1 MDDTRVRRATADE
14 HEVLEE
20 FLRST
25 YVENGMAFPF
35 LEHSKQDA
43 WICTGMGS
51 QLLAE
56 VDSLVQ
62 LDIPSCIYL
71 SFVATASPM
80 IEAWAQSRS
89 FREVSGGFLPH
100 SSSRYVV
107 YRKHLLAS
115 PTNAKESHDIMGD
128 FLAQA
133 MEDDDVATP
142 TSDDDPHHMDTSLL
156 QSKNDLFA
164 SLLSNIPLGKLQAMA
179 TSLDVDAA
187 AVSIKAQDNT
197 TMSGNAAFDID
208 DSSSTTA
215 TRLSVPGINQHDPS
229 LDSLVRLLM
238 HQLQD
243 PAQRGPLFN
252 GNSTTIFSNHGV
264 AHSTHTPPV
273 DVPAIAFDT

>member
-43 WICTGMGS
+43 WICTGVGS

-133 MEDDDVATP
+133 MKDDDVATP

-156 QSKNDLFA
+156 QSKDDLFA
-164 SLLSNIPLGKLQAMA
+164 SLLSNVPTYHPFLQ
-179 TSLDVDAA
+179 
-187 AVSIKAQDNT
+187 
-197 TMSGNAAFDID
+197 
-208 DSSSTTA
+208 
-215 TRLSVPGINQHDPS
+215 
-229 LDSLVRLLM
+229 
-238 HQLQD
+238 
-243 PAQRGPLFN
+243 
-252 GNSTTIFSNHGV
+252 
-264 AHSTHTPPV
+264 
-273 DVPAIAFDT
+273 

>member
-1 MDDTRVRRATADE
+1 MSEAFSPRFHGNPAKKHILITQMDDTRVRRATADE

-43 WICTGMGS
+43 WMYV
-51 QLLAE
+51 AE
-56 VDSLVQ
+56 DSHG
-62 LDIPSCIYL
+62 DTI
-71 SFVATASPM
+71 AAAS
-80 IEAWAQSRS
+80 AVWD
-89 FREVSGGFLPH
+89 
-100 SSSRYVV
+100 
-107 YRKHLLAS
+107 AS
-115 PTNAKESHDIMGD
+115 
-128 FLAQA
+128 
-133 MEDDDVATP
+133 
-142 TSDDDPHHMDTSLL
+142 TSTVTLEH
-156 QSKNDLFA
+156 FA
-164 SLLSNIPLGKLQAMA
+164 IPLGKLQAMA

-187 AVSIKAQDNT
+187 AVSIKAQDSTHNT

-208 DSSSTTA
+208 DSSSSTA
-215 TRLSVPGINQHDPS
+215 TRLSVPGINQQKDEPS

-264 AHSTHTPPV
+264 AHSTHTSPV
-273 DVPAIAFDT
+273 DAPAIVFDT